1 MSPRVRYQF
10 QESTGRYRGPSGRFV
25 SQREV
30 RAAVDKMIA
39 ASGQRMRGLTEQFR
53 QRALTLGEW
62 EQAMRRELSTLHV
75 AAATVAKGG
84 RAEMSQS
91 DYGRVGQ
98 LVREQFEWLRARADK
113 ITSGEQFADGSL
125 SAISQLYAEAA
136 RATHQVIV
144 SREMAV
150 RGFTEERNILDREA
164 AHCLGDNSCPGESAR
179 GWVPLGTLIPL
190 GKRRCGPNDRCHFQ
204 YRNPVTGEIAA

>member
-98 LVREQFEWLRARADK
+98 LVQKQFK
-113 ITSGEQFADGSL
+113 
-125 SAISQLYAEAA
+125 
-136 RATHQVIV
+136 
-144 SREMAV
+144 
-150 RGFTEERNILDREA
+150 
-164 AHCLGDNSCPGESAR
+164 
-179 GWVPLGTLIPL
+179 
-190 GKRRCGPNDRCHFQ
+190 
-204 YRNPVTGEIAA
+204 